1 MESWQTGLDEIGWNS
16 LFWGNHDYPRAISRF
31 GNDTPEY
38 REQSGKML
46 ATLLYGMKG
55 TPYLYQGDE
64 IGMTNVVNTK
74 IS

>member
-31 GNDTPEY
+31 GNDTSEY

-55 TPYLYQGDE
+55 TPF
-64 IGMTNVVNTK
+64 IV
-74 IS
+74 